1 MPQCQFLFSA
11 VFVFQKSCTGNNLG
25 TGRNKSRSSY
35 FHVTKTESEGETNAS
50 HRVATPCLGAAS
62 PGPTPRGGV
71 GPLASTS
78 LALPRIYSPSRENP
92 GHPST
97 IPRKVPSRP
106 SSPTLARE
114 GSEALP
120 GTLPEREIITG
131 GFYIAMPASKVM
143 RE

>member
-1 MPQCQFLFSA
+1 M
-11 VFVFQKSCTGNNLG
+11 
-25 TGRNKSRSSY
+25 
-35 FHVTKTESEGETNAS
+35 
-50 HRVATPCLGAAS
+50 AAS
-62 PGPTPRGGV
+62 PGLGTASLGPAPRGGV
-71 GPLASTS
+71 EPLASAD

-106 SSPTLARE
+106 SSRTLVRE

-131 GFYIAMPASKVM
+131 GFYITMPAPK
-143 RE
+143 